1 MANHYLKL
9 DKNYFTTAEVRILES
24 RENGK
29 EFSLFYLKLLAE
41 SVSHDGK
48 LRLSAD
54 LPYDNKTLAIV
65 LNTDEK
71 IVESAMKVLEE
82 MKMVIMLEDGTIFM
96 PKVEQLTKSNSPDA
110 IRKRDYREGQ
120 KKDSDVT

>member
-82 MKMVIMLEDGTIFM
+82 MKMVIMLKDGTIFM
-96 PKVEQLTKSNSPDA
+96 PKVESMTRDTSTE
-110 IRKRDYREGQ
+110 RVKRFREKQ
-120 KKDSDVT
+120 RNENETE

>member
-24 RENGK
+24 KENGK
-29 EFSLFYLKLLAE
+29 EYSLFYLKLLAE

-48 LRLSAD
+48 LRLSD
-54 LPYDNKTLAIV
+54 ELPYDNKTLAIV

-71 IVESAMKVLEE
+71 IVNSAMKVLEE
-82 MKMVIMLEDGTIFM
+82 MKMINTLKDGTIFI
-96 PKVEQLTKSNSPDA
+96 PKVESMTKVTSTE
-110 IRKRDYREGQ
+110 RVKRFREKQ
-120 KKDSDVT
+120 RNESETQ